1 MFTQQRK
8 GKYLHFPKFQ
18 IKVRS
23 DMYRYYYRWILIK
36 KKQIIDEDL
45 KQYIIEIS

>member
-23 DMYRYYYRWILIK
+23 DMYRYYHRWILIK
-36 KKQIIDEDL
+36 KKANNRQRFETI
-45 KQYIIEIS
+45 YY